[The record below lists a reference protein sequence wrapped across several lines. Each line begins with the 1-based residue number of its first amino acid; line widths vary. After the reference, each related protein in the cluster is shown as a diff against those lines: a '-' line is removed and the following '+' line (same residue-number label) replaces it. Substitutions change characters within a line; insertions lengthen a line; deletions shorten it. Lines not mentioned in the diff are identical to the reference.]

1 MSRLARREA
10 IEGYIG
16 ISPWLIGFAIF
27 MAFPILASLGLSFTN
42 WRITVAPE
50 WVGLRN
56 YIRMFTTDPD
66 FYQSLKV
73 TFTYVAIS
81 LPLNLVV
88 GLCLAMLLNAKVPA
102 LGFFRTLFYLPVVLS
117 GVSVALMWMW
127 LLNPDYGVVN
137 TLLALIGIQG
147 PQWFWHPNTALL
159 SVALM
164 SLWRVDTA
172 WAMLAVIIVQVWKN
186 VGYAVVIYLA
196 GLQNVPPHLYEAAE
210 MDGAGFWAKLFNVTL
225 PMLTPTIFFQLVM
238 ELIEAFRVFTAV
250 YVITNGGPVRSTLFY
265 MFYMFRSA
273 FVDFEMGYASALA
286 WLISVIIMAFTLL
299 VFKSSALWVYYESE
313 GKG

>member
-73 TFTYVAIS
+73 TFTYVAVS
-81 LPLNLVV
+81 LPLNLVS

-137 TLLALIGIQG
+137 TLLAAIGIKG

-164 SLWRVDTA
+164 SLWRVGGS
-172 WAMLAVIIVQVWKN
+172 VI
-186 VGYAVVIYLA
+186 IYLA

-265 MFYMFRSA
+265 MFYMFRAA

-286 WLISVIIMAFTLL
+286 WLISVIIMAFTLV

-313 GKG
+313 GRG

>member
-164 SLWRVDTA
+164 SLWRVGGS
-172 WAMLAVIIVQVWKN
+172 VI
-186 VGYAVVIYLA
+186 IYLA